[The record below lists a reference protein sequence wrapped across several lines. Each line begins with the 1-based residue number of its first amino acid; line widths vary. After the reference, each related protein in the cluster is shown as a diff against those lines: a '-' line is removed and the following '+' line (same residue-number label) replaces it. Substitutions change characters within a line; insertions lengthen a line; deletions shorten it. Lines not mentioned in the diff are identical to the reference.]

1 MRESKKDAK
10 FPRPRPEDPNQELSE
25 CSRMLTEGA
34 LGDLDNSR
42 RYQDELLDEKQE
54 LLQNISVSNYDP
66 YKCFSQNVTETGM
79 IQATIY
85 HIRQLGENI
94 YNPDEKEK
102 YYSDDFLLN
111 ERHVNEKVEEEL
123 VEFKMEIDE
132 KVASN
137 DTRNYK
143 FPRMQ

>member
-1 MRESKKDAK
+1 
-10 FPRPRPEDPNQELSE
+10 
-25 CSRMLTEGA
+25 MLTEGA